1 MDTFIPS
8 NIAEALGWTILHSLW
23 QATLIGAVLMLI
35 LQLMKNSN
43 ASQRYLIS
51 LSSLFAIL
59 LMAGIT
65 FFTIYQPA
73 TVPLASAEVITWFEM
88 PTFQETEKTWQD
100 SFTIAMSFLTAYS
113 PQISLVWLLGV
124 TFLSIRFLFSLLYV
138 HQLKTYKVKPASVEW
153 ERRLNAIAEKIKTN
167 RQIKLVESAL
177 VAVPTVVGWLK
188 PVILFPLGMFASL
201 PPYQIESILA
211 HELAHIHRNDFVIN
225 ILQSI
230 VEILFFYHPAVWY
243 ISKHIE
249 NERENCCDDIAV
261 ATVGD
266 SLTYIKALTNLASMK
281 TTNLSPALAVT
292 GRKGSLFQ
300 RVSRIAQN
308 TNLAKKHTVSPK
320 LTAAMIVIMG
330 LLLLAT
336 KTEATTFL
344 DSLVEP
350 FENQENSNNL
360 KDNELALNDTTKK
373 IVKVQKTV
381 TVHFDSLLNDDTT
394 IVITT
399 IVNKN
404 GKIDTMRNIAN
415 QSNMPFFYEFSEKNL
430 TKEFLLNSAG
440 DSLGIGYLY
449 VNPSSSL
456 YKVKIPFNKFEIDTI
471 ESKNGI
477 CTYKIKGF
485 DSLNTSW
492 SWLHDGNNLTAV
504 PSLKKMS
511 KVQIDSLMKN
521 HSKVMKEQI
530 YYITKDSLKNR
541 VGVTVISQDS
551 LSNKVQVF
559 VKKDG
564 QRMIIGDKNH
574 AAVNN
579 LELNE
584 NYPLYV
590 IDGEKLPEGKD
601 GSLEILR
608 KLNPQ
613 DIASMQVFKGEKAI
627 KKYGEQGKNGVIV
640 IKTKKGKKKKSDTS
654 EEINISKDEDLPQP
668 QNFSLQMPDPTK
680 KYNAVVHISDQNTP
694 LQGKTLFI
702 IDGKAMTQEES
713 NKVLKEA
720 NPNDIQSIDILKG
733 ASAVTLHGEKGKD
746 GVIIIKT
753 KNGKQKE
760 KDNTQIG
767 ERLYIVDGKEVSKEE
782 ASSPEI
788 FKNTV
793 LYEMIGKEEAMK
805 RYGSKGKN
813 GANVTHTT
821 KTMSKPK
828 PEDIAKGI
836 KVTEF
841 EPLKGEEVLVFPN
854 PTQSYVNIRFALEK
868 SEPVV
873 IEVHDTK
880 GQKVATI
887 SDGAYLDKGQ
897 NSLLWDTAK
906 MPSGTYIISVKRGS
920 KTSQHK
926 LILD

>member
-23 QATLIGAVLMLI
+23 QATLIGTVLMLI

-88 PTFQETEKTWQD
+88 PTFQETEKTWQY

-188 PVILFPLGMFASL
+188 PVILLPLGMFASL

-211 HELAHIHRNDFVIN
+211 HELAHIHRNDFFIN

-230 VEILFFYHPAVWY
+230 VEILFFYHPAAWY

-261 ATVGD
+261 ATMGD

-320 LTAAMIVIMG
+320 LTAAMIVIMC

-360 KDNELALNDTTKK
+360 KDKELALNDTTKK
-373 IVKVQKTV
+373 VVKVQKTV
-381 TVHFDSLLNDDTT
+381 TVRFDSLLNDDTT
-394 IVITT
+394 ISITT
-399 IVNKN
+399 IINKN
-404 GKIDTMRNIAN
+404 GKSDTLHNIAHH
-415 QSNMPFFYEFSEKNL
+415 SNMPFFYKFNEENL
-430 TKEFLLNSAG
+430 TKEFILNSSGDTLDKKFLFVRTSPTAVTSGEKMSGVLG
-440 DSLGIGYLY
+440 DSLG
-449 VNPSSSL
+449 
-456 YKVKIPFNKFEIDTI
+456 KI
-471 ESKNGI
+471 
-477 CTYKIKGF
+477 
-485 DSLNTSW
+485 
-492 SWLHDGNNLTAV
+492 WLHYPNGKNKLLLINDLESFKEFRYLPT
-504 PSLKKMS
+504 
-511 KVQIDSLMKN
+511 DSIFK
-521 HSKVMKEQI
+521 H
-530 YYITKDSLKNR
+530 LKNLKQGNDFQILNPQDFISTDNPKDR
-541 VGVTVISQDS
+541 KFWIGADSIGKALPKGGRTYVYKYNAMQNPLVIVNGEGS
-551 LSNKVQVF
+551 KF
-559 VKKDG
+559 K
-564 QRMIIGDKNH
+564 IGLD
-574 AAVNN
+574 
-579 LELNE
+579 E

-590 IDGEKLPEGKD
+590 IDGEKLPEGRD
-601 GSLEILR
+601 ASLEILR
-608 KLNPQ
+608 KLNPN
-613 DIASMQVFKGEKAI
+613 DIASMEVFKGEKAI

-654 EEINISKDEDLPQP
+654 EEINISKDEGSPQP
-668 QNFSLQMPDPTK
+668 QNFSLHIADP
-680 KYNAVVHISDQNTP
+680 NTQSKGKP
-694 LQGKTLFI
+694 LLI
-702 IDGKAMTQEES
+702 INGVTMTQEES
-713 NKVLKEA
+713 NKALKKV
-720 NPNDIQSIDILKG
+720 NPNDIQSMDILKG
-733 ASAVTLHGEKGKD
+733 ASAITLHGEKGKD

-753 KNGKQKE
+753 KEGKQRE
-760 KDNTQIG
+760 KDNAQIG
-767 ERLYIVDGKEVSKEE
+767 ERLYILDGKEVSKEE
-782 ASSPEI
+782 ADSPEI
-788 FKNTV
+788 FKNIHTINV
-793 LYEMIGKEEAMK
+793 IGKSEAMK
-805 RYGSKGKN
+805 AYGDKGKN
-813 GANVTHTT
+813 GATVMYTT

-828 PEDIAKGI
+828 PEDISKGI

-880 GQKVATI
+880 GQKMATI
-887 SDGAYLDKGQ
+887 ADGAYLDKGQ

-906 MPSGTYIISVKRGS
+906 IPTGTYIITVKRGGR
-920 KTSQHK
+920 TSQHK
-926 LILD
+926 LLLD